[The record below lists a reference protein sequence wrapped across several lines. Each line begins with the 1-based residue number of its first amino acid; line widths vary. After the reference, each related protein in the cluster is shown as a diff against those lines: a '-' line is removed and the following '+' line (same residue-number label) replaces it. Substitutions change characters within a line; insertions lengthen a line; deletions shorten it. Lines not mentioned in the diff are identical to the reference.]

1 MIVIN
6 GKNSELHEMPHAVEL
21 NLIDLQFKKLNFP
34 HYSKLLEETD
44 ILMEIKNNLDQ
55 HEGEVISNRTGYKV
69 KDANSKLIG
78 IDWIDELLEFKWLKK
93 IKTMV
98 FTIIIMSLVLS
109 TIVIIIIVINKLRGS
124 RRVTIRVNRNN
135 ERVSAPEYRYIPNAE
150 NLIMEALLDSRK
162 E

>member
-1 MIVIN
+1 
-6 GKNSELHEMPHAVEL
+6 
-21 NLIDLQFKKLNFP
+21 
-34 HYSKLLEETD
+34 
-44 ILMEIKNNLDQ
+44 
-55 HEGEVISNRTGYKV
+55 
-69 KDANSKLIG
+69 
-78 IDWIDELLEFKWLKK
+78 
-93 IKTMV
+93 MV
-98 FTIIIMSLVLS
+98 VTIIIMSLVLS